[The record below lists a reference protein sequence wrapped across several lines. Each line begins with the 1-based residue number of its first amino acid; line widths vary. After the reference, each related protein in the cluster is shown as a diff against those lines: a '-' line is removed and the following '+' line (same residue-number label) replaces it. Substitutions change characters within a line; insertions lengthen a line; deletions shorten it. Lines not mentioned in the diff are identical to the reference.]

1 MEYNTNLWNKYT
13 DDNEENIQNEI
24 SKFIYFMCLGLG
36 ARKICEAGC
45 NIGNNLSSFP
55 ENFSVYGIDM
65 NEYSL
70 QKAKEKY
77 PNFVFNVEDI
87 GKTSFSDSFFD
98 LVFTRGVLIHINPDE
113 VDKVLEEFLRISNRW
128 IFNLE
133 YFSEEEKMIDWK
145 RGKDLLWYRNLKKH
159 WNKFNVRIVSDVE
172 IPSEID
178 PGKMRFTLIE
188 KMV

>member
-1 MEYNTNLWNKYT
+1 MEYNTNLWDKYT
-13 DDNEENIQNEI
+13 DDNKENIQNEI
-24 SKFIYFMCLGLG
+24 SKFIYFVCLGLG
-36 ARKICEAGC
+36 AKKICEAGC
-45 NIGNNLSSFP
+45 NVGNNLSSFP

-70 QKAKEKY
+70 QKAEEKY
-77 PNFVFNVEDI
+77 PNFVFNVEGI
-87 GKTSFSDSFFD
+87 SKTSFSDSFFD
-98 LVFTRGVLIHINPDE
+98 LVFTRGVLIHIHPDE

-133 YFSEEEKMIDWK
+133 YFGEEEKMIDWK
-145 RGKDLLWYRNLKKH
+145 RGKDLLWYRNLKKR
-159 WNKFNVRIVSDVE
+159 WKKFNVRIVSDLE
-172 IPSEID
+172 IPLEID